1 MKPTKTT
8 SVGLSIYGQCVLG
21 LRKAEQY
28 LWKNLAWT
36 VSNVDWFC
44 FWSNPFLVGLAVGPL
59 PSGAVNII
67 KHKKTVIQCFGKET
81 IQAKESYIGEKM
93 HSESIGQPQR
103 RGVSFKTWKCNITK
117 DKIVVCIGGAHL
129 QNTCT
134 VQNTNT
140 VKWGSRE

>member
-1 MKPTKTT
+1 MKQTKTT

-81 IQAKESYIGEKM
+81 IQAKESYNWEKCTAKVEDNLREEVFLSRRM
-93 HSESIGQPQR
+93 KIQYNERPDNSVYWRGPPPKYKCSANYKCSEM
-103 RGVSFKTWKCNITK
+103 K
-117 DKIVVCIGGAHL
+117 
-129 QNTCT
+129 
-134 VQNTNT
+134 
-140 VKWGSRE
+140 E